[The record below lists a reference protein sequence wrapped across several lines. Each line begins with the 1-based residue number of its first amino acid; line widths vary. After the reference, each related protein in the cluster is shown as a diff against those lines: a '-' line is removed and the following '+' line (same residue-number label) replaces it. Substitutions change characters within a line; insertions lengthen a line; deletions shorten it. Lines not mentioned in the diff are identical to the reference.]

1 MEWVWFIAI
10 GAAAG
15 WLAGKVL
22 RGMSYGLIG
31 NTVIGV
37 IGAIVGQWGFR
48 KSGIHIG
55 LDYRV
60 DSLIMAFVG
69 AVALLLV
76 LGLIKRS
83 Q

>member
-15 WLAGKVL
+15 WLAGKVFS
-22 RGMSYGLIG
+22 GFSYGLLG

-48 KSGIHIG
+48 QLGIHIG

-69 AVALLLV
+69 AVILLIC
-76 LGLIKRS
+76 LGLIRRAK
-83 Q
+83 